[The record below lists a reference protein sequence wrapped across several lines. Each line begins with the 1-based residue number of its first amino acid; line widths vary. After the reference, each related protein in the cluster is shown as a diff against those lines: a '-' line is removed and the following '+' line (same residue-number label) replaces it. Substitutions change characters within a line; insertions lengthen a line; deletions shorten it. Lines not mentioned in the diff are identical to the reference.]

1 MSFVN
6 YTDNPVRPFLPQ
18 FLNRLCSIQPMLP
31 PWFVGTFVRITPNH
45 VSLADL
51 AAFRVIYA
59 HEPEA

>member
-1 MSFVN
+1 
-6 YTDNPVRPFLPQ
+6 
-18 FLNRLCSIQPMLP
+18 MLP